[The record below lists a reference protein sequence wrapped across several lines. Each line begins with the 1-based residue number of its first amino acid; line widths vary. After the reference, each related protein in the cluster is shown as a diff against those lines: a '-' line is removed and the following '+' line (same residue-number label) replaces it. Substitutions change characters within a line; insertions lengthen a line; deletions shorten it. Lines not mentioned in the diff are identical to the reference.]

1 MSYRN
6 ILVTVDPFGAS
17 RLRVAA
23 AIDIARR
30 FNASLT
36 GVFLQAEAIPPFI
49 AGDAFSAVTA
59 VEAFVAD
66 RKTVIAEAVAPAR
79 ELFETAATNAGIPF
93 TWYEING
100 DDAEA
105 LAACARRHDLTILPP
120 TIPITGFNHT
130 LDAAH
135 IAMSAG
141 GPVLILP
148 EIGYTPRFG
157 ANILVAW
164 KETREAARAVRDAW
178 PFLSAAEAVTFLT
191 VGRDAEP
198 AFDPMQQFNLATH
211 GCSHAKLVADTND
224 ERDIADA
231 IRLRTGMVGA
241 DMLVLGLYGHSR
253 LHELLLGGV
262 SRGLMKDVPMPILV
276 SH

>member
-1 MSYRN
+1 MTYRT

-30 FNASLT
+30 FNAHLT
-36 GVFLQAEAIPPFI
+36 GVFLRAEAVPPFI

-59 VEAFVAD
+59 VEAFMED
-66 RKTVIAEAVAPAR
+66 RKAVIAEAVTPAR
-79 ELFETAATNAGIPF
+79 TMFETAASNVGIAF
-93 TWYEING
+93 SWLEING
-100 DDAEA
+100 DDAET
-105 LAACARRHDLTILPP
+105 LSACARRHDLTILPP
-120 TIPITGFNHT
+120 TIPIAGFNHT
-130 LDAAH
+130 LNAAQV
-135 IAMSAG
+135 AMSAG

-148 EIGYTPRFG
+148 EIGYAPRFG
-157 ANILVAW
+157 TNILVAW
-164 KETREAARAVRDAW
+164 KETREAARAVRDAI
-178 PFLSAAEAVTFLT
+178 PFLAAAEHLTFLT
-191 VGRDAEP
+191 VGRDAAP
-198 AFDPMQQFNLATH
+198 AFDALQQLNLTAH
-211 GCSHAKLVADTND
+211 DCGHARLVADTND
-224 ERDIADA
+224 ARDVGDA

>member
-1 MSYRN
+1 MSYRT
-6 ILVTVDPFGAS
+6 ILVTVDAYGAS

-23 AIDIARR
+23 AIDLARR
-30 FNASLT
+30 FNATLSV
-36 GVFLQAEAIPPFI
+36 VFLQADRIPPFI

-59 VEAFVAD
+59 VESFMEG
-66 RKTVIAEAVAPAR
+66 RKTAIAEAIAPAR
-79 ELFETAATNAGIPF
+79 ALFETAATNAGIPF
-93 TWYEING
+93 NWYEING
-100 DDAEA
+100 DDAET
-105 LAACARRHDLTILPP
+105 LTACARRHDLTILPP
-120 TIPITGFNHT
+120 ELPVAGLPQT
-130 LDAAH
+130 LQAAH
-135 IAMSAG
+135 IAMGAG

-148 EIGYTPRFG
+148 EIGYAPGFG

-164 KETREAARAVRDAW
+164 KETREAARAVRDAT
-178 PFLSAAEAVTFLT
+178 PFLAAAKSVTFLT
-191 VGRDAEP
+191 VGADAEP
-198 AFDPMQQFNLATH
+198 AFDAMQQLNLAAH
-211 GCSHAKLVADTND
+211 GCADAKYVADTND

-253 LHELLLGGV
+253 LQELLLGGV

>member
-1 MSYRN
+1 MTYRN

-23 AIDIARR
+23 AVNIARR

-59 VEAFVAD
+59 VEAFMDD
-66 RKTVIAEAVAPAR
+66 RKAVIAEAVVPAR
-79 ELFETAATNAGIPF
+79 TLFETAAKNAGIPF
-93 TWYEING
+93 TWHEING
-100 DDAEA
+100 DDSDT

-130 LDAAH
+130 LDAAQV
-135 IAMSAG
+135 AMAAG

-148 EIGYTPRFG
+148 ELGYTPNFG
-157 ANILVAW
+157 ANVLVAW

-178 PFLSAAEAVTFLT
+178 PFLAAAGQVTFLT
-191 VGRDAEP
+191 VGSDAEP
-198 AFDPMQQFNLATH
+198 AFDAIQQSNLNAH
-211 GCSHAKLVADTND
+211 NCSHAKLVVDTND
-224 ERDIADA
+224 GRDVSDA

>member
-6 ILVTVDPFGAS
+6 ILVSVDPFGAS

-36 GVFLQAEAIPPFI
+36 GVFLQAEQIPPFI
-49 AGDAFSAVTA
+49 AGDAFSAITA
-59 VEAFVAD
+59 VEAFMED
-66 RKTVIAEAVAPAR
+66 RKAVIAEAVSSAR
-79 ELFETAATNAGIPF
+79 TLFETAAANVGIPF
-93 TWYEING
+93 RWHEING
-100 DDAEA
+100 DDHET
-105 LAACARRHDLTILPP
+105 LSACARRHDLTILPP
-120 TIPITGFNHT
+120 SIPVTGLQTT
-130 LDAAH
+130 LDAAQ

-148 EIGYTPRFG
+148 EIGYAPRFG
-157 ANILVAW
+157 GNILVAW

-178 PFLSAAEAVTFLT
+178 PFLAAAEHVTFLT
-191 VGRDAEP
+191 VGRDAAP
-198 AFDPMQQFNLATH
+198 DFDPMQQFNLAAH
-211 GCSHAKLVADTND
+211 DCGHACLVADTND
-224 ERDIADA
+224 ARDVGDA
-231 IRLRTGMVGA
+231 IHLRTGMVGA